1 MYNDY
6 WMMDNGYI
14 KTKQYGDLRDL
25 ISRPYQSND
34 TIVMRPSE
42 NLATVYQRMKLY
54 DVSQMPVMDGDVIV
68 GIIDESDVLMKVFEN
83 ADAFDDTVESAMTSN
98 LEFLSVDTPLDTL
111 MPVFEDGKVAIVKD
125 GNQFLGLITRID
137 LLNYLR
143 RVDVNQ

>member
-1 MYNDY
+1 
-6 WMMDNGYI
+6 
-14 KTKQYGDLRDL
+14 
-25 ISRPYQSND
+25 
-34 TIVMRPSE
+34 MRPSE

-98 LEFLSVDTPLDTL
+98 LEFLSVDTPLETL